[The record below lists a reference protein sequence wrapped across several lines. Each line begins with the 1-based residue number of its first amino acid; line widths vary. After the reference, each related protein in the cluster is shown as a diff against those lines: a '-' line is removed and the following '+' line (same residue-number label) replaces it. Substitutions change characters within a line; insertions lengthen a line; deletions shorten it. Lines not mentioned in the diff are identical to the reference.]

1 MIEREHFKTCVRAY
15 FPEHDFYW
23 LDGWSPVVDYV
34 ACTNLNGLSNLMGDP
49 NEEQSLLR
57 ILRRY
62 ANSQLCDP
70 RTLTFAGERFMLS
83 RDNYTDIAIV
93 FVLKDIQISSYA
105 TQSFHPFY

>member
-15 FPEHDFYW
+15 FPEHEFYW

-34 ACTNLNGLSNLMGDP
+34 ACTNLNGLTNLMGDP
-49 NEEQSLLR
+49 NEEKNLLR

-62 ANSQLCDP
+62 ANRWCDT
-70 RTLTFAGERFMLS
+70 RTLTFVGEPVMLS
-83 RDNYTDIAIV
+83 KDNDTDIAIV

-105 TQSFHPFY
+105 TQFFHPFY

>member
-34 ACTNLNGLSNLMGDP
+34 ACANLNGLGGP
-49 NEEQSLLR
+49 NEEKNLLR

-62 ANSQLCDP
+62 ANHRLCDP
-70 RTLTFAGERFMLS
+70 RTLTFVGEQFMLS
-83 RDNYTDIAIV
+83 KDNDTDIAIV
-93 FVLKDIQISSYA
+93 LVLKDIQISTYA
-105 TQSFHPFY
+105 SQFFHPFY